1 MSENE
6 PPPDKKQLGRY
17 TILYELGQGAM
28 GTVYRAHDPQIDREV
43 ALKTISLHMLGGQD
57 EEEFRQRFFREAR
70 AAGKLSHPGIVTIH
84 DAGEDASTRTPY
96 LVMEFIP
103 GLTLESL
110 GEGGALPQEK
120 ALELTRQIAEALDYA
135 HARGIVHRDIKPAN
149 ILVDA
154 EGRAKI
160 TDFGIAK
167 LATSKFTQTGMVLG
181 TPAFMS
187 PEQLTAQPV
196 DGRSDIFSLGTIFY
210 WLLTGK
216 RPFGGDTLA
225 ALSYSVVHAAPPP
238 LAEVTPGMP
247 ADIEYV
253 VTRALAKEPAQ
264 RYATGKQFASDL
276 EDVAHGRPPRSR
288 ARFGRA
294 GARAVA
300 AAAPLAATIA
310 MPAAVTEKRR
320 RWILPVAVVAVLL
333 IGLALAAWWWL
344 SRSAPVEPETQ
355 VSARAP
361 APRTSAPAPR
371 TAPTRPATVS
381 VSTLRLRGSHKFD
394 SGTLYVYAD
403 GKFLSELPLVGEEIS
418 GNLRVPSDTSTIGVR
433 IKAMTRSGGAG
444 GWVPPGQRR
453 KKSSGGATVRQFD
466 DQASIRARFEPGQS
480 RTLEIRAGNDIE
492 LRWID

>member
-1 MSENE
+1 MSESE

-28 GTVYRAHDPQIDREV
+28 GTVYRGHDPQIDREV

-103 GLTLESL
+103 GITLESL

-149 ILVDA
+149 IIVDA

-167 LATSKFTQTGMVLG
+167 VATSKFTQTGMVLG

-187 PEQLTAQPV
+187 PEQLTARPV
-196 DGRSDIFSLGTIFY
+196 DGRSDIFSLGTILY

-216 RPFGGDTLA
+216 RPFGGDSLA
-225 ALSYSVVHAAPPP
+225 ALSYSVVHAEPPP
-238 LAEVTPGMP
+238 LAEVAPGLPLDM
-247 ADIEYV
+247 EYV
-253 VTRALAKEPAQ
+253 VKRALAKDAAK
-264 RYATGKQFASDL
+264 RYATGREFANDL
-276 EDVAHGRPPRSR
+276 DDLTHSRPPRSR
-288 ARFGRA
+288 GSAM
-294 GARAVA
+294 V

-355 VSARAP
+355 VSAPAP

-381 VSTLRLRGSHKFD
+381 VSTLRLRGSHSFD

-403 GKFLSELPLVGEEIS
+403 GKFLTELLLESSGIS
-418 GNLRVPSDTSTIGVR
+418 GNLRVPSDTTTIGVR

-466 DQASIRARFEPGQS
+466 EQASIRARFEPGQS
-480 RTLEIRAGNDIE
+480 RTLEIRARDDIQ
-492 LRWID
+492 LRWTD